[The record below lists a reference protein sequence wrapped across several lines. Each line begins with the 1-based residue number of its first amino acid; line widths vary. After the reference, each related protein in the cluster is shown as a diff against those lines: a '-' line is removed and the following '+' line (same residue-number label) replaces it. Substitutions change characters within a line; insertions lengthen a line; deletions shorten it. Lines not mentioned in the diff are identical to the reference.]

1 MDLEAAKQISRRGFA
16 DANAG
21 LRHLLSDLD
30 PPDRA
35 DIDQCAAA
43 ITTTLQANDL
53 PVNATTA
60 RVFAMAVAMVGVEIL
75 KHHGNTYPTDLM
87 PCLEVHHLRCELAA
101 ALVLQ
106 QQEGAG
112 T

>member
-1 MDLEAAKQISRRGFA
+1 MDLEAAKQISRQGFA

-21 LRHLLSDLD
+21 LRDLLGEL
-30 PPDRA
+30 PPASRA

-60 RVFAMAVAMVGVEIL
+60 RVFAMAVAMVGVEIM
-75 KHHGNTYPTDLM
+75 KHHGGTYPLDLM
-87 PCLEVHHLRCELAA
+87 PCLEAHQLRCELAA

-106 QQEGAG
+106 QQEAG

>member
-1 MDLEAAKQISRRGFA
+1 MDLEDAKQTSRQGFA
-16 DANAG
+16 EGNAT
-21 LRHLLSDLD
+21 LRRMLADLD
-30 PPDRA
+30 PAARA

-43 ITTTLQANDL
+43 VTTTLQANDL

-60 RVFAMAVAMVGVEIL
+60 RVFAMAVAMVGVEVL
-75 KHHGNTYPTDLM
+75 KHHDLVYPPEL

-106 QQEGAG
+106 QQEAG

>member
-1 MDLEAAKQISRRGFA
+1 MDLEAAKQTSREGFA
-16 DANAG
+16 AGNAQ
-21 LRHLLSDLD
+21 LRELLGEL
-30 PPDRA
+30 PPASRA

-43 ITTTLQANDL
+43 ITTTLEANDL

-60 RVFAMAVAMVGVEIL
+60 RVFAIAVAMVGVEIM
-75 KHHGNTYPTDLM
+75 KHHDLTYPPEL
-87 PCLEVHHLRCELAA
+87 PCLEAHHLRCELAA

-106 QQEGAG
+106 QQEAD

>member
-1 MDLEAAKQISRRGFA
+1 MDLEAAKQTSRQGFA
-16 DANAG
+16 EGNAI
-21 LRHLLSDLD
+21 LRRMLADL
-30 PPDRA
+30 PPVRRA

-60 RVFAMAVAMVGVEIL
+60 RVFAMAVAMVGVEVM
-75 KHHGNTYPTDLM
+75 KHHDLTWPDEL
-87 PCLEVHHLRCELAA
+87 PCLEAHHLRCELAA

-106 QQEGAG
+106 QQEAAA